1 MRKNAHT
8 LTDVC
13 EASSTFIRKRVFST
27 YWNLRRSYSFSD
39 QRQSS
44 RFASN
49 HSFETNESSDYLNK
63 LRISMFITLL
73 TQFQIIDRNARS
85 FCIHCVVTNNRV
97 FRVCRQIKAQ
107 SETCDECWWKHKA
120 SKCSLSMFFSFSS
133 SHSKRVKRLLIYD
146 VDSMRVEFVIAKM
159 MLSIFFK
166 IKSFFVHDRNTR
178 ARINVVKTTLSNFE
192 TCFSQR
198 QSNRQR
204 LFINQF
210 TTSRERLQKVD
221 FNVDKNESLFLF
233 QNENEFMNMSTKTH
247 SEHDDNFDD
256 FEFENFEVERF
267 DFIESQI
274 VVFASIEK
282 TEISNFRSTEAST
295 IWVSRSRRF
304 RVAKKIVNVFS
315 REVWREFISLI
326 YKRKYQTMLNE
337 NEKKM
342 LKIVLTKRI
351 KQKKMYET
359 LTKTS
364 FSNIQMKNV
373 ESNDENEK

>member
-13 EASSTFIRKRVFST
+13 EVSSTSIRKRAFST
-27 YWNLRRSYSFSD
+27 YWNLRRSYNLFD

-49 HSFETNESSDYLNK
+49 HSFEAVESFDYSSK
-63 LRISMFITLL
+63 FRISMLITLL
-73 TQFQIIDRNARS
+73 TQSQVIDRNARS
-85 FCIHCVVTNNRV
+85 FCIHCVVTSNRV
-97 FRVCRQIKAQ
+97 FRVCRQIKTQ

-120 SKCSLSMFFSFSS
+120 SKCSLSMFFFFFSF
-133 SHSKRVKRLLIYD
+133 HSKRVKRLLIYD
-146 VDSMRVEFVIAKM
+146 VDSMRVEFAVAKM

-166 IKSFFVHDRNTR
+166 IRSFFVHDRDTR

-204 LFINQF
+204 LLINQF
-210 TTSRERLQKVD
+210 TTSRERLQKID
-221 FNVDKNESLFLF
+221 FNVDKNESLFLS
-233 QNENEFMNMSTKTH
+233 QNENESMNMNTETH

-256 FEFENFEVERF
+256 FEFENFEIERF
-267 DFIESQI
+267 DSIESQV
-274 VVFASIEK
+274 VVFASIEETK
-282 TEISNFRSTEAST
+282 VSSSRFTKAST
-295 IWVSRSRRF
+295 IWVSRSRRS
-304 RVAKKIVNVFS
+304 RVAERIVDVFFK
-315 REVWREFISLI
+315 EIWRKLTFLI

-337 NEKKM
+337 NEKRV
-342 LKIVLTKRI
+342 LKTVLTKKI

-359 LTKTS
+359 LMRAS
-364 FSNIQMKNV
+364 LSNIQMRNV